1 MLSESHIPATGKG
14 PGLASSIPS
23 DLAISLGTKKLWGP
37 ARPEDS
43 SSPSYW
49 SDTPLYW
56 IRHRKSRWREGDLQV
71 TQSSHWWEW
80 YELSKEA
87 LREVIFCVN

>member
-37 ARPEDS
+37 PARPEDS

-49 SDTPLYW
+49 SDTLLSTGLGTGKAGGG
-56 IRHRKSRWREGDLQV
+56 REASR
-71 TQSSHWWEW
+71 
-80 YELSKEA
+80 
-87 LREVIFCVN
+87 